1 MKTGIKVYL
10 SMVGNHN
17 NYSEEEVMSYINT
30 LSDEDQKII
39 GMINKLVTKTVEEE
53 IKDANDE
60 MNQYVKA
67 VEDVEAIV
75 SSYIEAIGGS
85 DEEFAMYVAN
95 DHKLVTP
102 RKEFVISEGD
112 TIETPITGGVIIKQ
126 IYVEK

>member
-10 SMVGNHN
+10 SMVSNHN

-39 GMINKLVTKTVEEE
+39 DMINKLVTKTVEEE
-53 IKDANDE
+53 IKDADDE